1 MWKIKGVAA
10 SPGIAIGP
18 VFFFRK
24 SAIAL
29 NRRHVIDTAA
39 EINRLHQALATA
51 KQDLAAIAHSAVEKV
66 GQDQA
71 RIFEAQLLF
80 LEDPELLGTVK
91 QTITAE
97 QVNVEY
103 AWNTAITHYTQL
115 LSQMENEVF
124 SARSADIQDVGHR
137 VLAILTGQSKNIL
150 HPPQPSI
157 ILAEDLSPT
166 DTINLERGK
175 ALAFATVSGGPT
187 SHVAIL
193 SKALGIPCVLGLGI
207 ELHHIPDNT
216 TVIVDGSAGEVII
229 EPAQD
234 ILAEIQTKINAL
246 RDREKQASASAFQ
259 PAITRDGKRMEVAA
273 NIGSLEDAAKA
284 AQLGA
289 DGVGLFRTE
298 FLFLNR
304 ENPPSETEQIALYR
318 SIFQMMGN
326 LPIVV
331 RTLDIGGDKPAPY
344 LSLPPESNPFL
355 GLRGLRLCLQNQV
368 LFESQLR
375 ALLQAGAGFD
385 LRIMFPMVSS
395 VEEIQ
400 SALAR
405 LEKVKNAL
413 QKEKA
418 SIAEQLQVGI
428 MVEVPSI
435 ALLAGKAAPWV
446 DFFSI
451 GTNDLAQYTL
461 AADRTNPSVAGL
473 ADAFHP
479 AVLKLIHNVILS
491 AHRHH
496 RWVGLCGEFAGD
508 LLATPLLLGLGLDE
522 LSVSPQLVP
531 LVKESIRRFSL
542 QESQA
547 ITKRALKMEDAR
559 QVREYLTKFRL

>member
-18 VFFFRK
+18 VFFFQKTGITFNHQR
-24 SAIAL
+24 IA
-29 NRRHVIDTAA
+29 DTTA
-39 EINRLHQALATA
+39 EIKRLNYALATA
-51 KQDLAAIAHSAVEKV
+51 KQELASIAKTAVEKV

-71 RIFEAQLLF
+71 SIFEAQLLF
-80 LEDPELLGTVK
+80 LEDPELLDKVI
-91 QTITAE
+91 QTITIE
-97 QVNVEY
+97 QVNAEF
-103 AWNTAITHYTQL
+103 AWNAAISHYAKL
-115 LSQMENEVF
+115 LSQMDNQVF
-124 SARSADIQDVGHR
+124 AARSADIQDVGNR
-137 VLAILTGQSKNIL
+137 VLAILTGQFKSIL
-150 HPPQPSI
+150 NPHQPSI
-157 ILAEDLSPT
+157 ILAEDLLPT
-166 DTINLERGK
+166 DTINLERDK
-175 ALAFATVSGGPT
+175 ALAFATALGGPT

-193 SKALGIPCVLGLGI
+193 SKALGIPCVVGLGI
-207 ELHHIPDNT
+207 ELHRIPENT
-216 TVIVDGSAGEVII
+216 TVIVDGSSGEVII
-229 EPAQD
+229 EPDQD
-234 ILAEIQTKINAL
+234 ILAEIQTKINVL

-259 PAITRDGKRMEVAA
+259 PAITRDGKRIEVAA
-273 NIGSLEDAAKA
+273 NIGSLEDTTKA
-284 AQLGA
+284 VQFGA

-304 ENPPSETEQIALYR
+304 EHPPSETEQIALYR

-331 RTLDIGGDKPAPY
+331 RTLDIGGDKPASY
-344 LSLPPESNPFL
+344 LSLPPENNPFL
-355 GLRGLRLCLQNQV
+355 GLRGLRLCLQNQA
-368 LFESQLR
+368 LFDSQLR
-375 ALLQAGAGFD
+375 ALLQAGVGYN

-395 VEEIQ
+395 IEEIL

-413 QKEKA
+413 QEEKA

-428 MVEVPSI
+428 MVEIPSI
-435 ALLAGKAAPWV
+435 ALLASKAAQLV

-461 AADRTNPSVAGL
+461 AADRTNPRVAGL

-479 AVLKLIHNVILS
+479 AVLKLIHSVTTC
-491 AHRHH
+491 AHRHN

-508 LLATPLLLGLGLDE
+508 LLAMPLLLGLGLDE

-542 QESQA
+542 QEAQA
-547 ITKRALKMEDAR
+547 ITKRVLQMRDAC
-559 QVREYLTKFRL
+559 QVREYLTKFCP

>member
-1 MWKIKGVAA
+1 
-10 SPGIAIGP
+10 
-18 VFFFRK
+18 
-24 SAIAL
+24 
-29 NRRHVIDTAA
+29 
-39 EINRLHQALATA
+39 
-51 KQDLAAIAHSAVEKV
+51 
-66 GQDQA
+66 
-71 RIFEAQLLF
+71 
-80 LEDPELLGTVK
+80 
-91 QTITAE
+91 
-97 QVNVEY
+97 
-103 AWNTAITHYTQL
+103 
-115 LSQMENEVF
+115 
-124 SARSADIQDVGHR
+124 
-137 VLAILTGQSKNIL
+137 
-150 HPPQPSI
+150 
-157 ILAEDLSPT
+157 
-166 DTINLERGK
+166 
-175 ALAFATVSGGPT
+175 
-187 SHVAIL
+187 
-193 SKALGIPCVLGLGI
+193 
-207 ELHHIPDNT
+207 
-216 TVIVDGSAGEVII
+216 
-229 EPAQD
+229 
-234 ILAEIQTKINAL
+234 
-246 RDREKQASASAFQ
+246 
-259 PAITRDGKRMEVAA
+259 MEVAA
-273 NIGSLEDAAKA
+273 NIGSLEDAEKA
-284 AQLGA
+284 VQLGA

-355 GLRGLRLCLQNQV
+355 GLRGLRLCLQSQA

-418 SIAEQLQVGI
+418 SIAEQLQIGI

-479 AVLKLIHNVILS
+479 AVLKLIHSVILS

-508 LLATPLLLGLGLDE
+508 ILATPLLLGLGLDE

-547 ITKRALKMEDAR
+547 ITKRALAMEDAL